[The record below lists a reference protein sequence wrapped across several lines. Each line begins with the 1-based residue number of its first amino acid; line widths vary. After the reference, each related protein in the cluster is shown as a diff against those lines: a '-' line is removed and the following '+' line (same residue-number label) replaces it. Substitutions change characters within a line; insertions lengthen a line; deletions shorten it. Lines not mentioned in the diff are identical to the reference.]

1 MSKRKHKRRKP
12 PKKRKIVKRNSQQSA
27 MSRFH
32 NDATQNLGDDV
43 IIVESELRMSE
54 VIGDFI
60 SPYADDMETV
70 GQYEKLVTI
79 AAMAWNSAILPPEAR
94 DLTVEQ
100 MLKSIPTGVEDGL
113 VDFFDELLAR
123 KRQYFSHINRIIVN
137 YEVTEL
143 DDGEWYLAV
152 ASILS
157 NEEVAEYEAQ
167 QNNNG

>member
-1 MSKRKHKRRKP
+1 MSKRKYKRRKP
-12 PKKRKIVKRNSQQSA
+12 PKKRKIINRSNRQSA

-60 SPYADDMETV
+60 SPYADDVETV
-70 GQYEKLVTI
+70 GQYEVLVTI

-94 DLTVEQ
+94 ELAVEQ
-100 MLKSIPTGVEDGL
+100 MLKSVPTGVEEGVMDL
-113 VDFFDELLAR
+113 FDELVAR
-123 KRQYFSHINRIIVN
+123 KQQYFSHINRIIVN

-143 DDGEWYLAV
+143 DDGEWYLAIA
-152 ASILS
+152 ASFS
-157 NEEVAEYEAQ
+157 KEEVAEYEAQ